1 DVVALFHPAD
11 GCAHVHDLVGCA
23 VAVGEG
29 EASRPA
35 LSFGCHIQDT
45 PPAATGLL
53 LVPVIGTALHA
64 HNLRSLLLGIADS
77 AARCRRVDVLLRTV
91 IDVWY
96 LPYEVVGGACL
107 AVRGGEDDAGLSGA
121 PRGRV
126 VRVEP
131 AEVS

>member
-1 DVVALFHPAD
+1 
-11 GCAHVHDLVGCA
+11 
-23 VAVGEG
+23 
-29 EASRPA
+29 
-35 LSFGCHIQDT
+35 
-45 PPAATGLL
+45 
-53 LVPVIGTALHA
+53 
-64 HNLRSLLLGIADS
+64 

-91 IDVWY
+91 VDVWY

-131 AEVS
+131 AEVSPASEPVPGEAVRVVPRGDPVWYTPVEDGVSESAGVRLQLVVRHTVTGHALGLA